1 MRIAGNEDGNRY
13 NGEIKYHHLIAQ
25 MMCNPP
31 LVSCWQGECTECK
44 DTQRLEDTIKEI
56 FEELDV
62 ELITYKQWESTDR
75 TDLIVRSE
83 AVSDF
88 VQSLIGK
95 LQILKTHQFINNQ
108 QTRYFYDIKETLP
121 VGKVLAVGD
130 FSQNYSFVYQ
140 DAVQGVHWSNTSCTL
155 HPWLYF
161 YKGGDEKIHS
171 YSLLFISDCLT
182 HDTVA
187 VYGFQMKLV
196 NLLKEKLIQESI
208 QLKEIEYFSDG

>member
-1 MRIAGNEDGNRY
+1 MGVY
-13 NGEIKYHHLIAQ
+13 
-25 MMCNPP
+25 
-31 LVSCWQGECTECK
+31 
-44 DTQRLEDTIKEI
+44 
-56 FEELDV
+56 
-62 ELITYKQWESTDR
+62 R
-75 TDLIVRSE
+75 TDLIIRSE
-83 AVSDF
+83 AVTDF

-108 QTRYFYDIKETLP
+108 QTRYFYDIMESLP

-155 HPWLYF
+155 HPWLCF

-187 VYGFQMKLV
+187 VYAFQLKLV

-208 QLKEIEYFSDG
+208 QLKEIEYFSDGCSCQYKNKKNFLNLTYHIDDFVIPATWSFSATSHGKGPWDGVAGCVKREAALESLRQPEEN